1 MRWTRPRRNRWLLA
15 CLLALLVSVWAGG
28 LSFSVLLVFLI
39 IFAAGSA
46 LIGHEFPAPVAEQ
59 PWVGEDGAG
68 DDLRP
73 SDDPSR
79 A

>member
-1 MRWTRPRRNRWLLA
+1 MRWTRSDRNRWLVA
-15 CLLALLVSVWAGG
+15 CLLGLFVSVWAGG
-28 LSFSVLLVFLI
+28 LSFSVLLVFLA

-59 PWVGEDGAG
+59 PRIGEDGAQG
-68 DDLRP
+68 DLRP